1 MTIAWPALKVNG
13 TSRRSRVSS
22 AERGVAG
29 VALAIGTVTNGST
42 EPQCTVGA
50 GHNAAVAFGRR
61 LRGVMLRFVMNRPL
75 AVVAGA
81 IVMAPGVWL
90 LLADLPWESGVT
102 DGVALLAAATGAAL
116 LWTGAAGRQAD
127 WIDPNP

>member
-1 MTIAWPALKVNG
+1 
-13 TSRRSRVSS
+13 
-22 AERGVAG
+22 
-29 VALAIGTVTNGST
+29 
-42 EPQCTVGA
+42 
-50 GHNAAVAFGRR
+50 
-61 LRGVMLRFVMNRPL
+61 MLRFVMNRPL